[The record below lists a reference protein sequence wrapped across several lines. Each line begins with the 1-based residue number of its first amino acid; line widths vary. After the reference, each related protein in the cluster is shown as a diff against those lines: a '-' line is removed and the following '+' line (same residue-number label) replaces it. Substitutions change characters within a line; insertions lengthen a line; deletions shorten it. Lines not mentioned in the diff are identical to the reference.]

1 MYGKKIR
8 ELKGMLQSLHNTVSR
23 NDKAVWD
30 DRTRTD
36 RRFESLSDSLVR
48 SKVKVAELETQV
60 ANLNETINNLLRIV
74 KVAGIVEVAE
84 TGDNLFQFYNTV
96 DTLQRNPLYKINKV
110 VPKCR
115 A

>member
-1 MYGKKIR
+1 MYGKKILEIR
-8 ELKGMLQSLHNTVSR
+8 KLVESLHNTVSR

-30 DRTRTD
+30 DRVRTD
-36 RRFESLSDSLVR
+36 RQFNNHSDSIVVTQ
-48 SKVKVAELETQV
+48 SKIAKLE
-60 ANLNETINNLLRIV
+60 ETVTNLLRIV

-84 TGDNLFQFYNTV
+84 IGDNLFQFHNTV

-110 VPKCR
+110 VTKCR